1 MRCAC
6 EYMCESVA
14 SYLDSSPFFCRGG
27 AWVRGY
33 ESVHV
38 SECMCEGVHL
48 CRVLSRNFV
57 MGGGKNSVLKIFGA
71 NNPSC
76 IPSTILYS

>member
-27 AWVRGY
+27 ASVRGY

-38 SECMCEGVHL
+38 SECMCEGMHVW
-48 CRVLSRNFV
+48 
-57 MGGGKNSVLKIFGA
+57 
-71 NNPSC
+71 
-76 IPSTILYS
+76 